1 MTRTTI
7 SETAFGQLP
16 DGRKARLFT
25 LSNGKLRV
33 AITSYGARLV
43 SIETPDRH
51 GRMGHVLLGFD
62 DVAAYAAAGGSF
74 GAFLGRYANRIANG
88 SFSIDGET
96 YHLATNENGNTLH
109 GGPIG
114 FSQTLWDG
122 AIENDT
128 LVLTH
133 TSPNGD
139 QGFPGTLTTR
149 AEYRLIDDRLHIE
162 LEAATDRPTVINLSS
177 HPYFNLA
184 GVAQHDILHHELT
197 INAETYLPTDSRQI
211 PTGEFR
217 PVAHT
222 QFDFRTPRPFNAQ
235 IRDNNPQLHLA
246 RGYDHCFVLNAGDQP
261 AATVRDPHSGRIL
274 EVFTNQPGL
283 QVYSGNSLDGSVIGR
298 NGIAFRQSAA
308 FALEAQN
315 FPNAPNNPGFPNSV
329 LRPGEK
335 YDHMIAYRFSTD

>member
-1 MTRTTI
+1 MNKTTI
-7 SETAFGQLP
+7 SESDFGSLP
-16 DGRKARLFT
+16 DGRTASLFT
-25 LSNGKLRV
+25 LSNGRLRV
-33 AITSYGARLV
+33 AVTTYGARLV

-51 GRMGHVLLGFD
+51 GRLGHVLLGFD
-62 DVAAYAAAGGSF
+62 DVAAYDSAGGSF

-88 SFSIDGET
+88 RFAIDGDIFQ
-96 YHLATNENGNTLH
+96 LAVNENGNTLH

-114 FSQTLWDG
+114 FSRTFWDG
-122 AIENDT
+122 AIAGDT

-133 TSPNGD
+133 TSPAGD

-162 LEAATDRPTVINLSS
+162 LEATTDRPTVINLSS

-184 GVAQHDILHHELT
+184 GVDRHDILHHELA

-217 PVAHT
+217 SVANT
-222 QFDFRTPRPFNAQ
+222 EFDFRAPHPFNAH
-235 IRDNNPQLHLA
+235 IRANDPQLLIA
-246 RGYDHCFVLNAGDQP
+246 RGYDHCFVLQPGDGP
-261 AATVRDPHSGRIL
+261 AATVRDPHSGRVL
-274 EVFTNQPGL
+274 ELFTNQPGL
-283 QVYSGNSLDGSVIGR
+283 QVYSGNSLDGSVVGR
-298 NGIAFRQSAA
+298 NGIALRQSAA

-315 FPNAPNNPGFPNSV
+315 FPDAPNKPGFPNAV